1 MLNKD
6 FYKELATQSNI
17 IDEFHSLSLSGKEI
31 IATLVLDQLEKEGIS
46 APVFVASYI
55 ANKKSIQKE
64 EEMFINV

>member
-6 FYKELATQSNI
+6 FYKELQIQSNI
-17 IDEFHSLSLSGKEI
+17 INEFHSLSLSGKEI
-31 IATLVLDQLEKEGIS
+31 IATLVLDQLEKEGVS

-55 ANKKSIQKE
+55 GNRKAIQKE